1 VSNGEDFTI
10 ELRVFG
16 SAGLKREH
24 IIDMLS
30 RSFELESDDGLVY
43 VYTRQSKIARTT
55 EMEVTGTRKDL
66 ARQPVISPALLAQV
80 RQVLEDR
87 KE

>member
-1 VSNGEDFTI
+1 
-10 ELRVFG
+10 
-16 SAGLKREH
+16 
-24 IIDMLS
+24 
-30 RSFELESDDGLVY
+30 LESDDGLVY